1 MMRRTEVNFCLF
13 HRLRKASGQKKGR
26 EQIRA
31 DGEKSDPT
39 LINPEAESI
48 PASNMF

>member
-13 HRLRKASGQKKGR
+13 HRLKKASGQKKGR
-26 EQIRA
+26 EQTRA